1 LAGGKIGGGNQEEI
15 MAEHGYRT
23 ALIVGVG
30 SGVSASLARLF
41 NKAGIKVALAARR
54 AANLAD
60 LAKETGATAL
70 ACDATDRSQV
80 TKLFARLDEG
90 FGALDVVVY
99 NASYRTRGPFLTLDP
114 AEVEKSIAVTA
125 YGAFLVA
132 QEAVKRMLP
141 RGHGAILFTGASA
154 SVKGYAQSAPFA
166 MGKFALR
173 GLAQSMARE
182 LSPHGIHVG
191 HVVIDGGIRSQT
203 RAVPADKPD
212 SLLDPDAIAQTYMDL
227 LRQPRSAWAWEIE
240 LRPWVEK
247 F

>member
-1 LAGGKIGGGNQEEI
+1 

-30 SGVSASLARLF
+30 PGVSASLARAF

-70 ACDATDRSQV
+70 ACDATDRGQV
-80 TKLFARLDEG
+80 SKLFAQLDER
-90 FGALDVVVY
+90 FGAPDVVVY
-99 NASYRTRGPFLTLDP
+99 NASYRTRGPFVGLDA

-182 LSPHGIHVG
+182 LSPQGIHVG
-191 HVVIDGGIRSQT
+191 HVVIDGGVRSQT
-203 RAVPADKPD
+203 RPVPSDKPD
-212 SLLDPDAIAQTYMDL
+212 SLLDPDAIAQAYMDL

>member
-1 LAGGKIGGGNQEEI
+1 

-30 SGVSASLARLF
+30 SGVSASLARVF

-54 AANLAD
+54 VANLAN
-60 LAKETGATAL
+60 LAKETGAVAL
-70 ACDATDRSQV
+70 ACDATDRGQV
-80 TKLFARLDEG
+80 SNLFTQLDER
-90 FGALDVVVY
+90 FGAPDVVVY
-99 NASYRTRGPFLTLDP
+99 NASYRTRGPFVALAP

-182 LSPHGIHVG
+182 LSPHGIHIG
-191 HVVIDGGIRSQT
+191 HVVIDGGVRSQA
-203 RAVPADKPD
+203 RPVPSDKPD

>member
-1 LAGGKIGGGNQEEI
+1 

-30 SGVSASLARLF
+30 SGVSASLARVF
-41 NKAGIKVALAARR
+41 SKAGIKVALAARR

-60 LAKETGATAL
+60 LAKETGAMAL
-70 ACDATDRSQV
+70 ACDAIDRSQV
-80 TKLFARLDEG
+80 SNLFAQLDER
-90 FGALDVVVY
+90 FGAPDVVVY
-99 NASYRTRGPFLTLDP
+99 NASYRARGPFVTLDP
-114 AEVEKSIAVTA
+114 AEVEKSMAVTA
-125 YGAFLVA
+125 YGAFLVG

-173 GLAQSMARE
+173 GMAQSMARE

-203 RAVPADKPD
+203 RPVPSDKPD
-212 SLLDPDAIAQTYMDL
+212 SLLDPDAIAQSYMDL